1 MSAATRE
8 PHRSLELI
16 AGLLAEFRAHGFFD
30 SVDHGSPNDGD
41 PNTDPDLKI
50 KVDRLRASFLRVD
63 WELTPEGEIRP
74 AGVGTV
80 QSLDGRPAID
90 VQLARL
96 RRAADD
102 PSLLLGTAKEMLES
116 TGKYVTEQFSVPLRP
131 NTTFDELWHH
141 ARERLDLLPQ
151 QVNVSAAGGKQVREI
166 LQSSWSIAQ
175 MTNQIRN
182 DEGTGHGRTLP
193 TAVTPEIAM
202 MVVREACSVAE
213 MVLSKLDRAIGRQR

>member
-1 MSAATRE
+1 
-8 PHRSLELI
+8 
-16 AGLLAEFRAHGFFD
+16 
-30 SVDHGSPNDGD
+30 
-41 PNTDPDLKI
+41 
-50 KVDRLRASFLRVD
+50 
-63 WELTPEGEIRP
+63 
-74 AGVGTV
+74 
-80 QSLDGRPAID
+80 
-90 VQLARL
+90 
-96 RRAADD
+96 DD